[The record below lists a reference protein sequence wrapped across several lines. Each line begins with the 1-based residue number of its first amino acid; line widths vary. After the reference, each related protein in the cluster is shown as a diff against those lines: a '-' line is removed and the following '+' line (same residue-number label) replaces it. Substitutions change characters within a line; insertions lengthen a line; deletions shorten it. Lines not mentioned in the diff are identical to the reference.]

1 MINLSSINQRLI
13 KLIKIVCSELTI
25 FLFFTNFHSDKYFQS
40 NSKMHR
46 CVGMHLFFFM
56 ECDGSRLINT
66 AELNGVNGVGNNGE
80 TRKRRGWYHRDNSFV
95 SSFAIKSTGDRDFN
109 WDLHSRPIIH
119 ALLPW
124 KMQKCSIKTLS
135 FPFFFENIKLNES
148 YFLIAS
154 ICLHLSFKLNYLYFN

>member
-1 MINLSSINQRLI
+1 MLRVNNFS
-13 KLIKIVCSELTI
+13 
-25 FLFFTNFHSDKYFQS
+25 FFTNFHSNKYFQS

-124 KMQKCSIKTLS
+124 KMQKRSIKTLS
-135 FPFFFENIKLNES
+135 FPFFLENIKLNES